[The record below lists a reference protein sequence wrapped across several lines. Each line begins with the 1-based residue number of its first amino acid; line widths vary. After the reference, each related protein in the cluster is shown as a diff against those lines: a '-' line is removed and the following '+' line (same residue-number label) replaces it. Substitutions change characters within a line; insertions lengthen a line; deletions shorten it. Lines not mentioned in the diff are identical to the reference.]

1 MITLHSVAEKI
12 KKISKY
18 VAIIFTALIFTIW
31 IIPIVKQAKENLFPA
46 PPMPPTVSFGK
57 LPPIIFPKINEKK
70 TYTYNI
76 ETLSGKLPQLPITTK
91 VHTII
96 NPMQSL
102 LLLKKSIRD
111 ANSVNFTSSPIYISE
126 LEYKW
131 DNKNNPK
138 QSLFLNILYRN
149 FTITNNNSDILDPLE
164 KTKPSRDESIKAVQL
179 LVNSLNHNSTDID
192 YTKTNYTYYKI
203 ENNIPMEIKN
213 TANMQLIKIN
223 LFQNKINNLPI
234 YYENPPYST
243 MNFLIDKNNEILSGE
258 FFHYSPKEENATYP
272 IKLAELAFEE
282 LKKGKAYIP
291 YYGKVNKILIRNIF
305 LAYYLGK
312 ENQQYIQP
320 IIVFEGDD
328 NFFAYVSAVSDEW
341 VQNQ

>member
-1 MITLHSVAEKI
+1 
-12 KKISKY
+12 
-18 VAIIFTALIFTIW
+18 
-31 IIPIVKQAKENLFPA
+31 
-46 PPMPPTVSFGK
+46 
-57 LPPIIFPKINEKK
+57 
-70 TYTYNI
+70 
-76 ETLSGKLPQLPITTK
+76 
-91 VHTII
+91 
-96 NPMQSL
+96 MQSL

-291 YYGKVNKILIRNIF
+291 YYGKINKILIRNIF